1 MQLNE
6 ILEANSL
13 KEISR
18 KTNISEANI
27 EALLTEK
34 FDCVVKSKALG
45 FISIIEREYEADL
58 TLLREEALA
67 YYETHEAAQESII
80 VVPPESEYK
89 KGISRGFLLLVV
101 LLLLYVSWY
110 FLIQFDQKN
119 VNQLFP
125 LTEEKAQVEDPVTQE
140 SIPKE
145 FSIES
150 AISSLES
157 DRKSEAS
164 EMLMQESKE
173 DIKKRIPRLPLE
185 SETVKSNMIVPKSEL
200 NLSLAAE
207 DTNATLMQ
215 TKEIT
220 HTRIPTEESSI
231 TDEPTSSPFEISDQ
245 NETLQRVQTVL
256 EPKNRLWFGM
266 IEMDT
271 KKRKHLTISE
281 KYTIDTKEKSWLIAT
296 SSAPF
301 SLIHQGK
308 TQKFND
314 AKEHYFKIDKSGVT
328 QLTKSE
334 YVSMGGWKEW

>member
-6 ILEANSL
+6 ILEENSL

-27 EALLTEK
+27 EALLAEK
-34 FDCVVKSKALG
+34 FDCVVKTKALG

-58 TLLREEALA
+58 TLLREEALT
-67 YYETHEAAQESII
+67 YYETHQSAQESII

-119 VNQLFP
+119 VNQLLP

-140 SIPKE
+140 SSPKE

-157 DRKSEAS
+157 DRRPEES
-164 EMLMQESKE
+164 EMITQESKR
-173 DIKKRIPRLPLE
+173 DIKKRISRLPLE
-185 SETVKSNMIVPKSEL
+185 SETVKSNMIVPKSES

-220 HTRIPTEESSI
+220 HTRIPTEESSA
-231 TDEPTSSPFEISDQ
+231 TDEPTSSPFQISDQ
-245 NETLQRVQTVL
+245 NETVQTVL

-271 KKRKHLTISE
+271 KKRKHFTISE
-281 KYTIDTKEKSWLIAT
+281 KYTIDAKEKSWLIAT

-334 YVSMGGWKEW
+334 YVSMGGWEEW